1 MTKTIRKYLSY
12 IGLTLIVFIVA
23 FTARGNEVL
32 VLEPENTVVLRGAID
47 SVVASDISY
56 KLLMANQST
65 SDIIYFVLDSPGGSI
80 SAGNQII
87 DAMNSLTKPV
97 TCISMFAA
105 SMAHAILQN
114 CNTRYT
120 TPTGVSMIHRARGGF
135 IGQFNDGEVE
145 SKLTFWRA
153 IVQKMEIRNAERM
166 GLKLD
171 EYKKLAAN
179 EFWCEG
185 EDCVKTNFVD
195 NIVSLRCSVEL
206 LQSEYTHYSRR
217 SSGTVSACPLIRNYL
232 RK

>member
-1 MTKTIRKYLSY
+1 MTKMIRKYLTY
-12 IGLTLIVFIVA
+12 IGFTLIVFVVA
-23 FTARGNEVL
+23 FTAKGNEVL

-65 SDIIYFVLDSPGGSI
+65 SDIIYLVLDSPGGSI

-87 DAMNSLTKPV
+87 DVINSLTKPV

-120 TPTGVSMIHRARGGF
+120 TPTGVSMIHRAKGGF
-135 IGQFNDGEVE
+135 YGQFNDGEVE
-145 SKLTFWRA
+145 SKLNFWRSV
-153 IVQKMEIRNAERM
+153 VQKMEIRNAERM